1 MQFKQTFDTYV
12 CKFCGEDFEAATLR
26 AKPFQPEDFSGNTQG
41 GFISMDTE
49 QSETRTRILEAAA
62 AIFAEHGYAATTI
75 RQICSQAQVNLA
87 AVNYHFGGKEGL
99 YRETIRFV
107 RARAYERYPITYGLS
122 ADASPEQQLRAFIR
136 SFLLRT
142 SFDEANHDFGT
153 IVMRE
158 MVEPTAA
165 LDMMLDE
172 GIRSMFGQ
180 LVGIVQK
187 LLPED
192 MDAET
197 ILASA
202 RSIISQ
208 CLFYLFSR
216 SVISRMSPEE
226 KMGQEDL
233 DRVTEQILLFSLSAL
248 HGISISCQSCNPAKS
263 NFQDPNRP

>member
-1 MQFKQTFDTYV
+1 M
-12 CKFCGEDFEAATLR
+12 E
-26 AKPFQPEDFSGNTQG
+26 
-41 GFISMDTE
+41 TE
-49 QSETRTRILEAAA
+49 QSETRIRILEAAA
-62 AIFAEHGYAATTI
+62 AIFAEHGFAATTI
-75 RQICSQAQVNLA
+75 RQISGKAKVNLA

-99 YRETIRFV
+99 YRDTIRFL
-107 RARAYERYPITYGLS
+107 RTRAYESYPTTYGLA
-122 ADASPEQQLRAFIR
+122 ADASAEEQLRAFVR

-142 SFDEANHDFGT
+142 SFDEKTQEFGT

-172 GIRSMFGQ
+172 GIRSLFGQ
-180 LVGIVQK
+180 LVGIVSD

-192 MDAET
+192 TDAET
-197 ILASA
+197 VLASA

-226 KMGQEDL
+226 KFGLEDL
-233 DRVTEQILLFSLSAL
+233 DRVSGQILLFSLSAL
-248 HGISISCQSCNPAKS
+248 KEIAAKVNGASPGIAKRQDQNNP
-263 NFQDPNRP
+263 

>member
-1 MQFKQTFDTYV
+1 
-12 CKFCGEDFEAATLR
+12 
-26 AKPFQPEDFSGNTQG
+26 
-41 GFISMDTE
+41 MDTE
-49 QSETRTRILEAAA
+49 QSETRIRILEAAA
-62 AIFAEHGYAATTI
+62 VIFAEHGFAATTI
-75 RQICSQAQVNLA
+75 RQICSHAQVNLA

-99 YRETIRFV
+99 YREMIRYV

-122 ADASPEQQLRAFIR
+122 TDASPEQQLSAFIR

-142 SFDEANHDFGT
+142 SFDERNHEFGT

-172 GIRSMFGQ
+172 GIRSLFGQ
-180 LVGIVQK
+180 LVGIVQD
-187 LLPED
+187 LLPENT
-192 MDAET
+192 DAET

-233 DRVTEQILLFSLSAL
+233 DRVADQILLFSLSAL
-248 HGISISCQSCNPAKS
+248 KGIGNSGQSCNPVES
-263 NFQDPNRP
+263 NQQDSNEP

>member
-1 MQFKQTFDTYV
+1 M
-12 CKFCGEDFEAATLR
+12 E
-26 AKPFQPEDFSGNTQG
+26 
-41 GFISMDTE
+41 TE
-49 QSETRTRILEAAA
+49 QSETRVRILEAAA
-62 AIFAEHGYAATTI
+62 AIFAEHGFAATTI

-99 YRETIRFV
+99 YRDTIRFL
-107 RARAYERYPITYGLS
+107 RMRAYESYPTTYGLA
-122 ADASPEQQLRAFIR
+122 ADALPEEQLRAFVR

-142 SFDEANHDFGT
+142 SFDEKTQEFGT

-172 GIRSMFGQ
+172 GIRSLFGQ
-180 LVGIVQK
+180 LVGIVSD
-187 LLPED
+187 LLPEHT
-192 MDAET
+192 DAE
-197 ILASA
+197 IVLASA

-226 KMGQEDL
+226 KFGLEDL
-233 DRVTEQILLFSLSAL
+233 DRVSEQILLFSLSAL
-248 HGISISCQSCNPAKS
+248 KEIGTKVNNASPGIAKR
-263 NFQDPNRP
+263 QDQN

>member
-1 MQFKQTFDTYV
+1 M
-12 CKFCGEDFEAATLR
+12 E
-26 AKPFQPEDFSGNTQG
+26 
-41 GFISMDTE
+41 TE
-49 QSETRTRILEAAA
+49 HSETRIRILEAAA

-99 YRETIRFV
+99 YRDTIRFL
-107 RARAYERYPITYGLS
+107 RRRAYESYPTTYGLA
-122 ADASPEQQLRAFIR
+122 ADASPDEQLRAFVR

-142 SFDEANHDFGT
+142 SFDEKTQEFGT

-172 GIRSMFGQ
+172 GIRSLFGQ
-180 LVGIVQK
+180 LVGIVSD
-187 LLPED
+187 LLPAET
-192 MDAET
+192 DAE
-197 ILASA
+197 IVLASA

-226 KMGQEDL
+226 KFGLEDL
-233 DRVTEQILLFSLSAL
+233 DRVSEQILLFSLSAL
-248 HGISISCQSCNPAKS
+248 QEIGAKVISTSPGTAKR
-263 NFQDPNRP
+263 QDQNQP

>member
-1 MQFKQTFDTYV
+1 
-12 CKFCGEDFEAATLR
+12 
-26 AKPFQPEDFSGNTQG
+26 
-41 GFISMDTE
+41 MDTE
-49 QSETRTRILEAAA
+49 LSETRIRILEAAA
-62 AIFAEHGYAATTI
+62 AIFAEYGFAATTI

-99 YRETIRFV
+99 YRETIRYL
-107 RARAYERYPITYGLS
+107 RARAYESYPTTYGLA
-122 ADASPEQQLRAFIR
+122 ADASPEQHLRAFVR

-142 SFDEANHDFGT
+142 SFDERTHEFGT

-172 GIRSMFGQ
+172 GIRSLFGQ
-180 LVGIVQK
+180 LVGIVSD
-187 LLPED
+187 LLPD
-192 MDAET
+192 DIDANI

-226 KMGQEDL
+226 KFGLEDL
-233 DRVTEQILLFSLSAL
+233 DRVSEQILLFSLSAL
-248 HGISISCQSCNPAKS
+248 KGIGAGSIGTSPGTAS
-263 NFQDPNRP
+263 R

>member
-1 MQFKQTFDTYV
+1 
-12 CKFCGEDFEAATLR
+12 
-26 AKPFQPEDFSGNTQG
+26 
-41 GFISMDTE
+41 MDTE
-49 QSETRTRILEAAA
+49 HSETRIRILETAAE
-62 AIFAEHGYAATTI
+62 IFASRGFAATTI
-75 RQICSQAQVNLA
+75 RQICGQAQVNLA
-87 AVNYHFGGKEGL
+87 AVNYHFGSKEGL
-99 YRETIRFV
+99 YRETIRYL

-122 ADASPEQQLRAFIR
+122 ADATPDEQLRAFIR

-142 SFDEANHDFGT
+142 SFDEKNHDFGT

-172 GIRSMFGQ
+172 GIRSLFGQ
-180 LVGIVQK
+180 LVGIVQN

-192 MDAET
+192 AEAET

-216 SVISRMSPEE
+216 SVINRMAPEE
-226 KMGQEDL
+226 KFGLEDL
-233 DRVTEQILLFSLSAL
+233 DRIAGQILHFSLCAL
-248 HGISISCQSCNPAKS
+248 EGIGESSTSRNS
-263 NFQDPNRP
+263 